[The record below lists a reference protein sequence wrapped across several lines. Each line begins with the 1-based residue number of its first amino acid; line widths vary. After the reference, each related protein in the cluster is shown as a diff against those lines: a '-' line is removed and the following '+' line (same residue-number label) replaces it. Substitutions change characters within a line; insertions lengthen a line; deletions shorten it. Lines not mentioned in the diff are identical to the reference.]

1 VPRIHHGAAV
11 NTLPCYPRFVNHV
24 NVDLAAIARQEM
36 IERGFSPD
44 FPPEVARQLETI
56 HVSPA
61 GGLRDLTALL
71 WSSIDNDDS
80 RDLDQIEW
88 AERVPGGIRVLVG
101 IADVDSAVAKGTP
114 IDAHACRETTTVYAG
129 VRTFPMLPERLS
141 TDLTSLSET
150 GDRAAIVIEM
160 TVAVDGSVGPS
171 GTGGSIYPARVRN
184 HAQLTYNGVGPWLE
198 GHGSAPPKVAASAEL
213 AAQLRLQDEAAQ
225 ALREARHKL
234 GALTFDRLEA
244 QPVVVEGQVRDLVAN
259 THNRAAQLIEDF
271 MIAANEVMARTLRA
285 AGVSSLRRVV
295 KDPERWPRIVE
306 LAESHGDRL
315 PPEPDAAALNELLMR
330 RKQADPLHFADVS
343 LAVLKLMGPGEY
355 AVMRPGETGLGHFA
369 LAAQDYTH
377 STAPNRRFA
386 DLVTQR
392 LLKALGGPPPYSDDE
407 LDAIARNCTL
417 KEDAARKVQRDM
429 NKRMAAVALASRVGQ
444 TFAAMVTGVTPKG
457 VFVRSLDPPVEG
469 RLMRGE
475 QGVDVGDRLRVK
487 LLATDPAR
495 GFIDFGR
502 VS

>member
-1 VPRIHHGAAV
+1 M
-11 NTLPCYPRFVNHV
+11 NHA
-24 NVDLAAIARQEM
+24 NVDLVAIARAEM
-36 IERGFSPD
+36 IERGFAPD
-44 FPPEVARQLETI
+44 FPPAVVRQVETI
-56 HVSPA
+56 HVSPGA
-61 GGLRDLTALL
+61 GLRDLSGLL

-88 AERVPGGIRVLVG
+88 AERAPGGIRVRVG
-101 IADVDSAVAKGTP
+101 VADVDAAVARGTP
-114 IDAHACRETTTVYAG
+114 IDQYACRETTTVYAG
-129 VRTFPMLPERLS
+129 VHVFPMLPERLS
-141 TDLTSLSET
+141 TDLTSLSES

-160 TVAVDGSVGPS
+160 TVAADGSVS
-171 GTGGSIYPARVRN
+171 GGSIYAARVRN
-184 HAQLTYNGVGPWLE
+184 RAQLTYNGVGPWLE
-198 GHGSAPPKVAASAEL
+198 GCGEPPAKVTASAEL
-213 AAQLRLQDEAAQ
+213 AAQLKLQDEAAQ

-234 GALTFDRLEA
+234 GALTFDRVETQA
-244 QPVVVEGQVRDLVAN
+244 VVVNGQVRDVVARA
-259 THNRAAQLIEDF
+259 HNRAAQLIEDF

-285 AGVSSLRRVV
+285 AGVSSIRRVV

-306 LAESHGDRL
+306 LAESCGEKL
-315 PPEPDAAALNELLMR
+315 PPDPDAAALNGFLMR
-330 RKQADPLHFADVS
+330 RKQADPEHFADLS

-369 LAAQDYTH
+369 LAALDYTH

-392 LLKALGGPPPYSDDE
+392 LLKALGGGAPYSDDE

-429 NKRMAAVALASRVGQ
+429 NKRLAAVALARRVGQ
-444 TFAAMVTGVTPKG
+444 TFQAVVTGVTPKG
-457 VFVRSLDPPVEG
+457 VFVRSFDPPVEG

-475 QGVDVGDRLRVK
+475 AGLDVGDRLRVK

-502 VS
+502 VV